1 MRNLY
6 SIPHDSSD
14 LRNKNDTLADYQEI
28 EVKQFQSFFFVV
40 KHQML
45 LH

>member
-6 SIPHDSSD
+6 SILHDSSD
-14 LRNKNDTLADYQEI
+14 LRNKNDTLVDYQEI
-28 EVKQFQSFFFVV
+28 EVKQFQSVVV

-45 LH
+45 SH